1 MSRLLSRFTASSAAL
16 VIGSVALVFV
26 LGFAL
31 ARPAA
36 ATITEPP
43 QLVAPLNGDLLFGFA
58 PTLQW
63 NNPSGTTQYHLQ
75 VTPANGDGPGVD
87 LIIGSAD
94 TSFSVPPPPNWYGL
108 LPDMSYQWRV
118 RASDAAVSLS
128 AEDSRWGPWSEA
140 WSFRTPI
147 VSTNSIV
154 LVSPSNGALVNSP
167 TPTLSWSNKDAAV
180 FYYEAQ
186 VSKDPSFG
194 SSGFLY
200 SALLHGGVTIP
211 ANSYTIPVQFPLE
224 QATTYYW
231 RVRPR
236 VQGDGTPLPWST
248 ASSFRSPT
256 PEDLYIQVLSPI
268 DESIVTTATIQVLG
282 KTRTG
287 TVDLADQAFLQDA
300 SRINTK
306 FTVVTSN
313 DVLALIDA
321 VGNFSANVDLEVGL
335 NTIDV
340 LTSDSAG
347 NVVSTVLTVTYL
359 PSDSQGGVAALTDA
373 TLAQTPTVSPT
384 PQDPASDRDR
394 DRDRVDRTPTPT
406 ATPRDKD
413 RERED
418 KEREREDK
426 AAAARARKE
435 AEERARDAQ
444 RLRELLKRRTV
455 VGEVTKVGADR
466 FTLLSRDGQAVT
478 LLVDEKT
485 KFKRSGSGKQKVALA
500 DLKEGMQVTA
510 YGRLAEPTPAES
522 DAKEP
527 SRTPTA
533 TRVPTPG
540 VTRTPI
546 STPMATRTPTAI
558 SQPTISVSS
567 NAIVT
572 AVSTEEPLYLAVR
585 VELPRIKAKYHH
597 HIGVITQ
604 ISDTQ
609 ITLRE
614 RDGHEGVVLI
624 NNRTRR
630 LPERAT
636 FRVGDRLLGL
646 ARWDDEVTEDGAWVL
661 SLMVKLGSGPAGEA
675 PPPATA
681 TPTPTPTTT
690 GTPTRTPTPPATT
703 TATPTLTLT
712 PTPIRTPTTPTS

>member
-1 MSRLLSRFTASSAAL
+1 MPLLLSRFTASSAAL
-16 VIGSVALVFV
+16 MGSVALVFL
-26 LGFAL
+26 LGFVL

-36 ATITEPP
+36 ATITEAP
-43 QLVAPLNGDLLFGFA
+43 QLVAPLNGDILSSFA
-58 PTLQW
+58 STLQW
-63 NNPSGTTQYHLQ
+63 SNPSGTTQYHLQ
-75 VTPANGDGPGVD
+75 VTPANGDGPGID
-87 LIIGSAD
+87 LIIGSAG
-94 TSFSVPPPPNWYGL
+94 TSFAVPPPPVWYGL
-108 LPDMSYQWRV
+108 LPDMGYQWRV
-118 RASDAAVSLS
+118 RASDATVSLS
-128 AEDSRWGPWSEA
+128 VEDSRWGPWSEA

-154 LVSPSNGALVNSP
+154 LVNPSNGALASSP
-167 TPTLSWSNKDAAV
+167 TPTLAWSNKDATV
-180 FYYEAQ
+180 FYYEVQ

-211 ANSYTIPVQFPLE
+211 ANSYSIPIQFPLE
-224 QATTYYW
+224 QSTTYYW

-248 ASSFRSPT
+248 SSSFRSPT

-268 DESIVTTATIQVLG
+268 DESIVTTPIIQVLG
-282 KTRTG
+282 KTKTG
-287 TVDLADQAFLQDA
+287 TIDLADQAFVQDA

-306 FTVVTSN
+306 FTVVSSN
-313 DVLALIDA
+313 DVLAQVDS

-340 LTSDSAG
+340 ITSDSAG

-359 PSDSQGGVAALTDA
+359 PPDSQGSVAALADA
-373 TLAQTPTVSPT
+373 TLAQTSTASPT
-384 PQDPASDRDR
+384 SQDPVSDRDR

-426 AAAARARKE
+426 AAAARIRKE
-435 AEERARDAQ
+435 AEDRAQKERAKQEKQEQAKKQTFAGEVVEKGADSFTLKERTGRTVTLFVDAQ
-444 RLRELLKRRTV
+444 TN
-455 VGEVTKVGADR
+455 
-466 FTLLSRDGQAVT
+466 
-478 LLVDEKT
+478 
-485 KFKRSGSGKQKVALA
+485 FKRSGSGNRRPTLA
-500 DLKEGMQVTA
+500 DVRVEM
-510 YGRLAEPTPAES
+510 RLEVYAHLIAKPSTTSETRSRVQQTPEAT
-522 DAKEP
+522 P
-527 SRTPTA
+527 S
-533 TRVPTPG
+533 PG
-540 VTRTPI
+540 
-546 STPMATRTPTAI
+546 STPVLLPTRTPTPELSATPE
-558 SQPTISVSS
+558 PTKTRTPGLT
-567 NAIVT
+567 VT
-572 AVSTEEPLYLAVR
+572 PTPRATPQLEYLAVR

-604 ISDTQ
+604 ISATQ

-646 ARWDDEVTEDGAWVL
+646 ARWDDEATEDGAWVL
-661 SLMVKLGSGPAGEA
+661 AHMVKLGSGPAGEA
-675 PPPATA
+675 IPPATPTS
-681 TPTPTPTTT
+681 TPTPT
-690 GTPTRTPTPPATT
+690 R
-703 TATPTLTLT
+703 
-712 PTPIRTPTTPTS
+712 